1 MTDPAMAARAELRQ
15 WLDLAA
21 EARKAGDWELAV
33 HYEND
38 AAEVEARIDA
48 LDPEEVSA

>member
-15 WLDLAA
+15 WLDMAA
-21 EARKAGDWELAV
+21 EARNEGHYDLAI

-38 AAEVEARIDA
+38 AVEVEARIAA